1 MGYADGTAKEY
12 TRQND
17 IFADAFNFY
26 LYGGAQTIKP
36 EQLRELDTAELSI
49 LPDAESRGKRNGRSM
64 QRYRDV
70 LKSVS
75 AMEDGRAA
83 YLLLG
88 IENQSAV
95 HYAAPVKN
103 LLYDALQ
110 YAGQVERRAKVHREE
125 RDYQGRK
132 EGEFLSGFYLDDKLD
147 DKLVPVITLIIQ
159 FSPEPWDGP
168 RSLRDMMD
176 AEDPAL
182 LALVP
187 DYPVHLLS
195 PYELTEDEN
204 EKFHTSLGDV
214 LTFIKYSKDKE
225 KMLNWL
231 EGAGADV
238 QFGRREVDVL
248 NGCVNAKLS
257 VKQDKEA
264 VNVCE
269 AIRQM
274 IEEATEDAVREV
286 KAEAEN
292 AVREAKAE
300 AENALKENTI
310 NSIRNLMANLHLTAE
325 QAISALGISEADGK
339 VFLKNL

>member
-110 YAGQVERRAKVHREE
+110 YAGQVERRAKVKGPP
-125 RDYQGRK
+125 GRK
-132 EGEFLSGFYLDDKLD
+132 GLSGSF
-147 DKLVPVITLIIQ
+147 VV
-159 FSPEPWDGP
+159 
-168 RSLRDMMD
+168 
-176 AEDPAL
+176 
-182 LALVP
+182 
-187 DYPVHLLS
+187 
-195 PYELTEDEN
+195 
-204 EKFHTSLGDV
+204 
-214 LTFIKYSKDKE
+214 
-225 KMLNWL
+225 
-231 EGAGADV
+231 
-238 QFGRREVDVL
+238 
-248 NGCVNAKLS
+248 
-257 VKQDKEA
+257 A
-264 VNVCE
+264 V
-269 AIRQM
+269 
-274 IEEATEDAVREV
+274 
-286 KAEAEN
+286 
-292 AVREAKAE
+292 
-300 AENALKENTI
+300 
-310 NSIRNLMANLHLTAE
+310 
-325 QAISALGISEADGK
+325 
-339 VFLKNL
+339 

>member
-49 LPDAESRGKRNGRSM
+49 LPDAESRGKRNGRAA

-125 RDYQGRK
+125 RDY
-132 EGEFLSGFYLDDKLD
+132 
-147 DKLVPVITLIIQ
+147 
-159 FSPEPWDGP
+159 
-168 RSLRDMMD
+168 
-176 AEDPAL
+176 
-182 LALVP
+182 
-187 DYPVHLLS
+187 PVHLLS
-195 PYELTEDEN
+195 PYELTEDES
-204 EKFHTSLGDV
+204 EKFHASLGDV

-225 KMLNWL
+225 KMLDWL

-274 IEEATEDAVREV
+274 IEEATEDAVKEV

-310 NSIRNLMANLHLTAE
+310 GSIRNLMANLHLTAE

-339 VFLKNL
+339 VFLKKL

>member
-36 EQLRELDTAELSI
+36 DQLRELDTAELSI
-49 LPDAESRGKRNGRSM
+49 LPDADSYGKRNGRAA

-110 YAGQVERRAKVHREE
+110 YAGQVERRAKAHREE

-132 EGEFLSGFYLDDKLD
+132 EGEFLSGFYLD

-204 EKFHTSLGDV
+204 EKFSYVIGRCIDV
-214 LTFIKYSKDKE
+214 Y
-225 KMLNWL
+225 
-231 EGAGADV
+231 
-238 QFGRREVDVL
+238 
-248 NGCVNAKLS
+248 
-257 VKQDKEA
+257 
-264 VNVCE
+264 
-269 AIRQM
+269 
-274 IEEATEDAVREV
+274 
-286 KAEAEN
+286 
-292 AVREAKAE
+292 
-300 AENALKENTI
+300 
-310 NSIRNLMANLHLTAE
+310 
-325 QAISALGISEADGK
+325 
-339 VFLKNL
+339 

>member
-125 RDYQGRK
+125 RDY
-132 EGEFLSGFYLDDKLD
+132 
-147 DKLVPVITLIIQ
+147 
-159 FSPEPWDGP
+159 
-168 RSLRDMMD
+168 
-176 AEDPAL
+176 
-182 LALVP
+182 
-187 DYPVHLLS
+187 PVHLLS

-292 AVREAKAE
+292 AVREAKIE
-300 AENALKENTI
+300 TENALKENTI

>member
-125 RDYQGRK
+125 RDY
-132 EGEFLSGFYLDDKLD
+132 
-147 DKLVPVITLIIQ
+147 
-159 FSPEPWDGP
+159 
-168 RSLRDMMD
+168 
-176 AEDPAL
+176 
-182 LALVP
+182 
-187 DYPVHLLS
+187 PVHLLS

-274 IEEATEDAVREV
+274 IEEATEDAVKEV

-300 AENALKENTI
+300 AENALKEDTI
-310 NSIRNLMANLHLTAE
+310 SSIRNLMANLHLTAE
-325 QAISALGISEADGK
+325 QAVSEADGK

>member
-125 RDYQGRK
+125 RDY
-132 EGEFLSGFYLDDKLD
+132 
-147 DKLVPVITLIIQ
+147 
-159 FSPEPWDGP
+159 
-168 RSLRDMMD
+168 
-176 AEDPAL
+176 
-182 LALVP
+182 
-187 DYPVHLLS
+187 PVHLLS

-257 VKQDKEA
+257 MRQDKEA

-310 NSIRNLMANLHLTAE
+310 SSIRNLMANLHLTAE

>member
-125 RDYQGRK
+125 RDY
-132 EGEFLSGFYLDDKLD
+132 
-147 DKLVPVITLIIQ
+147 
-159 FSPEPWDGP
+159 
-168 RSLRDMMD
+168 
-176 AEDPAL
+176 
-182 LALVP
+182 
-187 DYPVHLLS
+187 PVHLLS

-257 VKQDKEA
+257 MRQDKEA

-274 IEEATEDAVREV
+274 IEEATEDAVRKV

-292 AVREAKAE
+292 AVREAKTE
-300 AENALKENTI
+300 TENALKENTI

>member
-49 LPDAESRGKRNGRSM
+49 LPDADSRGKRNGRSV

-125 RDYQGRK
+125 R
-132 EGEFLSGFYLDDKLD
+132 
-147 DKLVPVITLIIQ
+147 
-159 FSPEPWDGP
+159 
-168 RSLRDMMD
+168 
-176 AEDPAL
+176 
-182 LALVP
+182 

>member
-125 RDYQGRK
+125 RDY
-132 EGEFLSGFYLDDKLD
+132 
-147 DKLVPVITLIIQ
+147 
-159 FSPEPWDGP
+159 
-168 RSLRDMMD
+168 
-176 AEDPAL
+176 
-182 LALVP
+182 
-187 DYPVHLLS
+187 PVHLLS

-310 NSIRNLMANLHLTAE
+310 SSIRNLMANLHLTAE

>member
-95 HYAAPVKN
+95 HYAASVKN

-125 RDYQGRK
+125 R
-132 EGEFLSGFYLDDKLD
+132 
-147 DKLVPVITLIIQ
+147 
-159 FSPEPWDGP
+159 
-168 RSLRDMMD
+168 
-176 AEDPAL
+176 
-182 LALVP
+182 

-274 IEEATEDAVREV
+274 IEEATEDAVKEV

-310 NSIRNLMANLHLTAE
+310 SSIRNLMANLHLTAE

>member
-36 EQLRELDTAELSI
+36 DQLRELDTAELSI

-110 YAGQVERRAKVHREE
+110 YAGQVGRRAKVHREE
-125 RDYQGRK
+125 RDY
-132 EGEFLSGFYLDDKLD
+132 
-147 DKLVPVITLIIQ
+147 
-159 FSPEPWDGP
+159 
-168 RSLRDMMD
+168 
-176 AEDPAL
+176 
-182 LALVP
+182 
-187 DYPVHLLS
+187 PVHLMS

-225 KMLNWL
+225 KMLDWL

-292 AVREAKAE
+292 AVREAKTE

-310 NSIRNLMANLHLTAE
+310 GSIRNLMANLHLTAE

>member
-36 EQLRELDTAELSI
+36 DQLRELDTAELSI
-49 LPDAESRGKRNGRSM
+49 LPDADSCGKRNGRAA

-110 YAGQVERRAKVHREE
+110 YAGQVERRAKAHREE

-132 EGEFLSGFYLDDKLD
+132 EGEFLSGFYID

-225 KMLNWL
+225 KIARCLRQK
-231 EGAGADV
+231 E
-238 QFGRREVDVL
+238 QKYQTQIQTFSGR
-248 NGCVNAKLS
+248 
-257 VKQDKEA
+257 
-264 VNVCE
+264 
-269 AIRQM
+269 
-274 IEEATEDAVREV
+274 
-286 KAEAEN
+286 
-292 AVREAKAE
+292 
-300 AENALKENTI
+300 ALKESKKEERQYWEARMKEARRLMRRTQ
-310 NSIRNLMANLHLTAE
+310 RNLELLREVAGYE
-325 QAISALGISEADGK
+325 
-339 VFLKNL
+339 

>member
-1 MGYADGTAKEY
+1 M
-12 TRQND
+12 
-17 IFADAFNFY
+17 
-26 LYGGAQTIKP
+26 
-36 EQLRELDTAELSI
+36 
-49 LPDAESRGKRNGRSM
+49 
-64 QRYRDV
+64 
-70 LKSVS
+70 
-75 AMEDGRAA
+75 
-83 YLLLG
+83 
-88 IENQSAV
+88 
-95 HYAAPVKN
+95 
-103 LLYDALQ
+103 
-110 YAGQVERRAKVHREE
+110 ERRAKAHREE

-132 EGEFLSGFYLDDKLD
+132 EGEFLSGFYID

-159 FSPEPWDGP
+159 FSPEPWDAP

-257 VKQDKEA
+257 MRQDKEA

-310 NSIRNLMANLHLTAE
+310 SSIRNLMANLHLTAE

>member
-125 RDYQGRK
+125 RDY
-132 EGEFLSGFYLDDKLD
+132 
-147 DKLVPVITLIIQ
+147 
-159 FSPEPWDGP
+159 
-168 RSLRDMMD
+168 
-176 AEDPAL
+176 
-182 LALVP
+182 
-187 DYPVHLLS
+187 PVHLLS

-292 AVREAKAE
+292 AVREAKTE
-300 AENALKENTI
+300 TENALKENTI

>member
-36 EQLRELDTAELSI
+36 DQLCELDTAELSI

-83 YLLLG
+83 YLLMG

-125 RDYQGRK
+125 R
-132 EGEFLSGFYLDDKLD
+132 
-147 DKLVPVITLIIQ
+147 
-159 FSPEPWDGP
+159 
-168 RSLRDMMD
+168 
-176 AEDPAL
+176 
-182 LALVP
+182 

-310 NSIRNLMANLHLTAE
+310 SSIRNLMANLHLTAE
-325 QAISALGISEADGK
+325 QAVSALGIPEADGK

>member
-36 EQLRELDTAELSI
+36 DQLRELDTAELSI
-49 LPDAESRGKRNGRSM
+49 LPDADSCGKRNGRAA

-125 RDYQGRK
+125 RDY
-132 EGEFLSGFYLDDKLD
+132 
-147 DKLVPVITLIIQ
+147 
-159 FSPEPWDGP
+159 
-168 RSLRDMMD
+168 
-176 AEDPAL
+176 
-182 LALVP
+182 
-187 DYPVHLLS
+187 PVHLLS
-195 PYELTEDEN
+195 PYKLTEDEN

-264 VNVCE
+264 LNVCE

>member
-26 LYGGAQTIKP
+26 LHGGAQTIKP

-125 RDYQGRK
+125 R
-132 EGEFLSGFYLDDKLD
+132 
-147 DKLVPVITLIIQ
+147 
-159 FSPEPWDGP
+159 
-168 RSLRDMMD
+168 
-176 AEDPAL
+176 
-182 LALVP
+182 

-292 AVREAKAE
+292 AVREAKTE
-300 AENALKENTI
+300 TENALKENTI

-339 VFLKNL
+339 VFLKKL

>member
-36 EQLRELDTAELSI
+36 DQLRELDTAELSI

-125 RDYQGRK
+125 RDY
-132 EGEFLSGFYLDDKLD
+132 
-147 DKLVPVITLIIQ
+147 
-159 FSPEPWDGP
+159 
-168 RSLRDMMD
+168 
-176 AEDPAL
+176 
-182 LALVP
+182 
-187 DYPVHLLS
+187 PVHLLS

-204 EKFHTSLGDV
+204 EKFHTSLGDI

-257 VKQDKEA
+257 MRQDKEA

-310 NSIRNLMANLHLTAE
+310 SSIRNLMANLHLTAE

>member
-36 EQLRELDTAELSI
+36 DQLRELDTAELSI
-49 LPDAESRGKRNGRSM
+49 LPDADSYGKRNGRAA

-132 EGEFLSGFYLDDKLD
+132 EGEFLSGFYLDDKL
-147 DKLVPVITLIIQ
+147 VPVITLLIQ

-168 RSLRDMMD
+168 R
-176 AEDPAL
+176 DPAL

-257 VKQDKEA
+257 MRQDKEA

-274 IEEATEDAVREV
+274 IEEATEDAVRKV

-292 AVREAKAE
+292 AVREAKTE
-300 AENALKENTI
+300 TENALKENTI

>member
-36 EQLRELDTAELSI
+36 DQLRELDTAELSI

-125 RDYQGRK
+125 R
-132 EGEFLSGFYLDDKLD
+132 
-147 DKLVPVITLIIQ
+147 
-159 FSPEPWDGP
+159 
-168 RSLRDMMD
+168 
-176 AEDPAL
+176 
-182 LALVP
+182 

-310 NSIRNLMANLHLTAE
+310 SSIRNLMANLHLTAE

>member
-49 LPDAESRGKRNGRSM
+49 LPDAESRGKRSGRSM

-132 EGEFLSGFYLDDKLD
+132 EGEFLSGFYLD

-310 NSIRNLMANLHLTAE
+310 SSIRNLMANLHLTAE
-325 QAISALGISEADGK
+325 QAVSALGIPEADGK

>member
-17 IFADAFNFY
+17 IFADTFNFY

-49 LPDAESRGKRNGRSM
+49 LP
-64 QRYRDV
+64 
-70 LKSVS
+70 
-75 AMEDGRAA
+75 
-83 YLLLG
+83 
-88 IENQSAV
+88 
-95 HYAAPVKN
+95 
-103 LLYDALQ
+103 
-110 YAGQVERRAKVHREE
+110 
-125 RDYQGRK
+125 
-132 EGEFLSGFYLDDKLD
+132 
-147 DKLVPVITLIIQ
+147 
-159 FSPEPWDGP
+159 
-168 RSLRDMMD
+168 D

-257 VKQDKEA
+257 MRQDKEA

-310 NSIRNLMANLHLTAE
+310 SSIRNLMANLHLTAE
-325 QAISALGISEADGK
+325 QAISALGIPEADGK

>member
-36 EQLRELDTAELSI
+36 DQLRELDTAELSI
-49 LPDAESRGKRNGRSM
+49 LPDADSYGKRNGRAA

-125 RDYQGRK
+125 R
-132 EGEFLSGFYLDDKLD
+132 
-147 DKLVPVITLIIQ
+147 
-159 FSPEPWDGP
+159 
-168 RSLRDMMD
+168 
-176 AEDPAL
+176 
-182 LALVP
+182 

>member
-26 LYGGAQTIKP
+26 LHGGAQTIKP

-95 HYAAPVKN
+95 HYDAPVKN

-125 RDYQGRK
+125 R
-132 EGEFLSGFYLDDKLD
+132 
-147 DKLVPVITLIIQ
+147 
-159 FSPEPWDGP
+159 
-168 RSLRDMMD
+168 
-176 AEDPAL
+176 
-182 LALVP
+182 

-292 AVREAKAE
+292 AVREAKTE
-300 AENALKENTI
+300 TENALKENTI

-339 VFLKNL
+339 VFLKKL

>member
-125 RDYQGRK
+125 RDY
-132 EGEFLSGFYLDDKLD
+132 
-147 DKLVPVITLIIQ
+147 
-159 FSPEPWDGP
+159 
-168 RSLRDMMD
+168 
-176 AEDPAL
+176 
-182 LALVP
+182 
-187 DYPVHLLS
+187 PVHLLS

-225 KMLNWL
+225 KMLDWL

-292 AVREAKAE
+292 AVREAKTE

-310 NSIRNLMANLHLTAE
+310 GSIRNLMANLHLTAE

>member
-49 LPDAESRGKRNGRSM
+49 LPDAESRGKRNGKSM

-125 RDYQGRK
+125 R
-132 EGEFLSGFYLDDKLD
+132 
-147 DKLVPVITLIIQ
+147 
-159 FSPEPWDGP
+159 
-168 RSLRDMMD
+168 
-176 AEDPAL
+176 
-182 LALVP
+182 

-310 NSIRNLMANLHLTAE
+310 SSIRNLMANLHLTAE

>member
-36 EQLRELDTAELSI
+36 DQLRELDTAELSI
-49 LPDAESRGKRNGRSM
+49 LPDADSYGKRNGRAA

-110 YAGQVERRAKVHREE
+110 YAGQVERRAKAHREE

-132 EGEFLSGFYLDDKLD
+132 EGEFLSGFYID

-231 EGAGADV
+231 EDV